1 MIDHPAFPVEA
12 WTVTETAFSP
22 EILAQ
27 AETIFTVA
35 NGYLGLRGNFEE
47 GSPIFQPGTYLNGLY
62 ETRPVSFDQAPYSV
76 RVPLSE
82 TMLNVTD
89 GKVIGLRVNGCPFD
103 IRTGTLVSHRRVL
116 DMAGALLVREL
127 VWQSPAGGTLALRT
141 KRLASLHNPH
151 LAAISYVVQ
160 ALDGPLEIELTSSL
174 LANESVQLREDD
186 PREAA
191 PIYGLVLLP
200 QHVSADG
207 TRLLAAYTTRSSR
220 LGLATGAEHVLG
232 APSPVSPEPAERSS
246 EVSVGYRFSLEPGG
260 TATLTK
266 LLAYH
271 WAADQSTDQ
280 LLRSVQASLDTAVG
294 LSFDG
299 LAERQRQVAS
309 AFWQR
314 TDVVVDG
321 DAEVQQ
327 GVRFGLFQLLQASA
341 HAGEQGIAAKGL
353 TGQGYN
359 GHRFWDGEIFL
370 LPILAW
376 TTPEWAKDLI
386 GFRYRTLD
394 RARRRASELGLR
406 GALFPWRTISGADV
420 SSYFPEGI
428 AAFHLAADIAHA
440 VGVYAAA
447 SGDMD
452 FLAGPGAELLVETAR
467 LWITLGHF
475 DPNRGDAFF
484 LDEVTGPDEY
494 SALVDNNLYT
504 NVMAAENLLQAAA
517 VVTELAEHRPEAYR
531 SLVDATGVEE
541 TEPARWRRA
550 AEAMYV
556 PYDHRRRIHAQD
568 DAFLGHEPF
577 DLAEVPEDRYPL
589 LLHYHPL
596 VLYGRQVIKQA
607 DLVLALHLAGH
618 RFTPEEKRRDFAYYE
633 PLTVHDSSLS
643 ATTHSVIAAELGDI
657 DKAVRYLRSAA
668 LIDLDN
674 LAHNVRDGV
683 HLAGIAGSWT
693 AIVEGLGGLRH
704 RGGKLSF
711 APRVPEGW
719 QRIAFRLAIGTRQ
732 LEVELTPTHARYRLV
747 AGDDLELRHHD
758 RLVSLGSHAPE
769 VTVSSRPHRAQA
781 AHSDPGDPRDHRP

>member
-1 MIDHPAFPVEA
+1 VIDHPAFPVEA

-22 EILAQ
+22 EVLAQ

-35 NGYLGLRGNFEE
+35 NGYLGLRGNLEE

-76 RVPLSE
+76 RVPSSE

-89 GKVIGLRVNGCPFD
+89 GKLIGLRVNGCPFD

-116 DMAGALLVREL
+116 DMAGALLIREL
-127 VWQSPAGGTLALRT
+127 VWRSPTGGTVALGTR
-141 KRLASLHNPH
+141 RLVSLHDPH
-151 LAAISYVVQ
+151 LAAMSYAVE

-174 LANESVQLREDD
+174 VANESVQLREDD

-191 PIYGLVLLP
+191 PLYGQVLLP
-200 QHVSADG
+200 QHVSAEG
-207 TRLLAAYTTRSSR
+207 TRLLAAYVTRASR
-220 LGLATGAEHVLG
+220 LGVATGAEHLFR
-232 APSPVSPEPAERSS
+232 APSPVSPEPAEQSS
-246 EVSVGYRFSLEPGG
+246 EVSVGYRFTLEPGG
-260 TATLTK
+260 AATLTK

-280 LLRSVQASLDTAVG
+280 LLRSVRASLAAAVELG
-294 LSFDG
+294 FDE
-299 LAERQRQVAS
+299 LAERQRRVAS
-309 AFWQR
+309 AFWER

-341 HAGEQGIAAKGL
+341 HAGERGIAAKGL
-353 TGQGYN
+353 TGQGYS

-376 TTPEWAKDLI
+376 TTPAWAKELI
-386 GFRYRTLD
+386 NFRYRTLD
-394 RARRRASELGLR
+394 RARQRASELGLR
-406 GALFPWRTISGADV
+406 GAVFPWRTISGADV

-428 AAFHLAADIAHA
+428 AAFHLAADIAHG
-440 VGVYAAA
+440 VGTYAAA
-447 SGDMD
+447 SGDVG

-467 LWITLGHF
+467 LWFSLGHF
-475 DPNRGDAFF
+475 DPNRGSAFF

-504 NVMAAENLLQAAA
+504 NVMAAENLLQAAS

-531 SLVDATGVEE
+531 ALVEATGVEDS
-541 TEPARWRRA
+541 EPAAWRQA
-550 AEAMYV
+550 AEAMYI
-556 PYDHRRRIHAQD
+556 PYDHGRRIHAQD
-568 DAFLGHEPF
+568 DAFLDHAVF
-577 DLAEVPEDRYPL
+577 DLAAVPKDRFPL
-589 LLHYHPL
+589 LLHFHPL
-596 VLYGRQVIKQA
+596 LLYGRQVIKQA

-618 RFTPEEKRRDFAYYE
+618 RFTLEEKQRDFSYYE

-643 ATTHSVIAAELGDI
+643 AITHSVIAAELGDI
-657 DKAVRYLRSAA
+657 DKAVSYLRSAA

-693 AIVEGLGGLRH
+693 AIVDGLAGMRF
-704 RGGKLSF
+704 RGGEVSF

-719 QRIAFRLAIGTRQ
+719 MRIAFRLALGSRR
-732 LEVELTPTHARYRLV
+732 LEVELTQQHARYRLA
-747 AGDDLELRHHD
+747 AGDRLVLRHHG
-758 RLVSLGSHAPE
+758 RLVTLDTHAPE
-769 VTVSSRPHRAQA
+769 VTVSVEA
-781 AHSDPGDPRDHRP
+781 AHAPAAHQRQQDHRL